1 MFQKIIIAAFTVISL
16 QAFAGEQPVSIEKT
30 VPINDALVP
39 KSTKANQ
46 EVKVVVTG
54 LFSNGCYSYDRAD
67 VTHIE
72 DQVHTVSV
80 VANVSQGMCIMALVP
95 FTKEVNLGTLST
107 GNHTVRFLSGDGT
120 YMERS
125 LFVEE

>member
-1 MFQKIIIAAFTVISL
+1 MFQKIIITLVTVVSFQVMAF
-16 QAFAGEQPVSIEKT
+16 EEPVSVKKV

-39 KSTKANQ
+39 KSSKASE
-46 EVKVVVTG
+46 EVKVIVTG

-67 VTHIE
+67 VKSVE
-72 DQVHTVSV
+72 DQVHEVSV

-95 FTKEVNLGTLST
+95 FTKEVSLGVLST
-107 GNHTVRFLSGDGT
+107 GAHTVRFLNGDGT

-125 LFVEE
+125 LFVE

>member
-1 MFQKIIIAAFTVISL
+1 MFQKIIITVFTVFSL
-16 QAFAGEQPVSIEKT
+16 QALATEQPVSVEKT

-39 KSTKANQ
+39 KSGKAS
-46 EVKVVVTG
+46 EEIKVVVSG
-54 LFSNGCYSYDRAD
+54 LFSNGCYSYDRAE
-67 VTHIE
+67 VKHVE

-80 VANVSQGMCIMALVP
+80 IANVSQGMCIMALVP

-125 LFVEE
+125 VFVE